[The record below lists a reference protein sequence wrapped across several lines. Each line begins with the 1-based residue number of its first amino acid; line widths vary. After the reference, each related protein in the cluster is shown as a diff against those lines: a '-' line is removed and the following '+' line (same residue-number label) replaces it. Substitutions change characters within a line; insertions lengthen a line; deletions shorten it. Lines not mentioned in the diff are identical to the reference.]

1 MPQATLHLLCGKVAA
16 GKSTLAA
23 ELSRSPLTILI
34 KEDQWLS
41 ELFGSEIRTFEDYIL
56 YSRRIRRVVGPHV
69 QDLLKLGVSVV
80 LDFPANTVVTRS
92 WMSLSSMARKPV
104 ISSISSIL
112 KNIFVNKGYRHVT
125 QQDPMSS
132 RRPMQSSMSLQATS
146 NLPPRRWGSGLS
158 VARL

>member
-92 WMSLSSMARKPV
+92 WMKSL
-104 ISSISSIL
+104 L
-112 KNIFVNKGYRHVT
+112 DGT
-125 QQDPMSS
+125 QADHLIHFIDTEEHICKQ
-132 RRPMQSSMSLQATS
+132 RLQARNATGSHEFKTS
-146 NLPPRRWGSGLS
+146 DAEFDVITSYFEPPSEAEGFRIQRR
-158 VARL
+158 